1 MYNCLINKKTLK
13 DKTMDIRVIGFF
25 ISFFILVCGLFFGS
39 ILLNFS
45 SDIFFM
51 VVSIVM
57 LAFLGTF
64 CYIYLGVNFPD
75 RQITVMIGAVFLT
88 IFAIVASAGM
98 FMCDDKKISPE
109 RVELL
114 KKYVAQ
120 RISTDDEKA
129 YLNSIF
135 SQDDEPYIA
144 QRVGGVICLKSIN
157 SSLCK
162 LWLDAVVRDVKSNTE
177 AINRKTYGDVEAKKK
192 QRERE
197 QEELMLFEQ
206 ENLR

>member
-1 MYNCLINKKTLK
+1 MN
-13 DKTMDIRVIGFF
+13 IRVIGFF
-25 ISFFILVCGLFFGS
+25 VSFFILVGGLFFGS
-39 ILLNFS
+39 VLLNFS
-45 SDIFFM
+45 SDVFFM

-162 LWLDAVVRDVKSNTE
+162 LWLDAVVKDVRSNTE
-177 AINRKTYGDVEAKKK
+177 AINEKTYGDVEAKKK
-192 QRERE
+192 QRESE
-197 QEELMLFEQ
+197 QEELKRFEK

>member
-1 MYNCLINKKTLK
+1 MKNVK

-25 ISFFILVCGLFFGS
+25 VSFFILVGGLFFGS

-162 LWLDAVVRDVKSNTE
+162 LWLDAVVKDVRSNTE
-177 AINRKTYGDVEAKKK
+177 AINEKTYGDVEAKKK
-192 QRERE
+192 QRESE
-197 QEELMLFEQ
+197 QEELKRFEK

>member
-1 MYNCLINKKTLK
+1 MKNIKRIKLWISG
-13 DKTMDIRVIGFF
+13 DIRVIGYFV
-25 ISFFILVCGLFFGS
+25 SFFILVGGLFFGS

-57 LAFLGTF
+57 LAFLGIF

-98 FMCDDKKISPE
+98 FMCDDEKISPE
-109 RVELL
+109 RVDVM
-114 KKYVAQ
+114 KKYIAQ
-120 RISTDDEKA
+120 RISTSDERA
-129 YLNSIF
+129 YLDSIF
-135 SQDDEPYIA
+135 SNSEDPYIA
-144 QRVGGVICLKSIN
+144 QRVGGVICVKSIN

-177 AINRKTYGDVEAKKK
+177 AINKKTYGDVEAKKK
-192 QRERE
+192 QREIE
-197 QEELMLFEQ
+197 QEELKRFEQ
-206 ENLR
+206 DNLR

>member
-1 MYNCLINKKTLK
+1 
-13 DKTMDIRVIGFF
+13 MDIRVVGFF
-25 ISFFILVCGLFFGS
+25 VSFFILVGGLFFGS

-88 IFAIVASAGM
+88 IFVIVASAGM

-162 LWLDAVVRDVKSNTE
+162 LWLDAVVKDVRSNTA
-177 AINRKTYGDVEAKKK
+177 AINEKTYGDVEAKKK
-192 QRERE
+192 QREIE
-197 QEELMLFEQ
+197 QEELKRFEQ

>member
-1 MYNCLINKKTLK
+1 
-13 DKTMDIRVIGFF
+13 MDIRVVGYFV
-25 ISFFILVCGLFFGS
+25 SFFILAGGLFFGS

-144 QRVGGVICLKSIN
+144 QRVGGVICVKSIN

-177 AINRKTYGDVEAKKK
+177 AINKKTYGDVEAKKK
-192 QRERE
+192 QREHE
-197 QEELMLFEQ
+197 QEELKKFEQ
-206 ENLR
+206 ENLK

>member
-1 MYNCLINKKTLK
+1 
-13 DKTMDIRVIGFF
+13 MDIRVVGFF
-25 ISFFILVCGLFFGS
+25 VSFFILVGGLFFGS

-109 RVELL
+109 RVEVM
-114 KKYVAQ
+114 KKYIAQ
-120 RISTDDEKA
+120 RISTSDEKA
-129 YLNSIF
+129 YLDSIF
-135 SQDDEPYIA
+135 SDNDKPYIA
-144 QRVGGVICLKSIN
+144 QKVGGVVCIKSIN

-162 LWLDAVVRDVKSNTE
+162 LWLDAVARDIKSNTE

-192 QRERE
+192 QRESE
-197 QEELMLFEQ
+197 QEELKRFEQ
-206 ENLR
+206 ENLK

>member
-1 MYNCLINKKTLK
+1 
-13 DKTMDIRVIGFF
+13 MDIRVIGFF
-25 ISFFILVCGLFFGS
+25 VGFFVLVGGLLFGS
-39 ILLNFS
+39 VLLNFS

-98 FMCDDKKISPE
+98 FMCDDKKISPK
-109 RVELL
+109 RVEVM
-114 KKYVAQ
+114 KKYIAQ

-129 YLNSIF
+129 YLDSIF
-135 SQDDEPYIA
+135 SDSDKPYIA
-144 QRVGGVICLKSIN
+144 QKVGGVICIKSIN

-162 LWLDAVVRDVKSNTE
+162 LWLDALVKDVKSNTE
-177 AINRKTYGDVEAKKK
+177 AINKKTYGDVEAKKK
-192 QRERE
+192 QREIE
-197 QEELMLFEQ
+197 QEELKRFEQ

>member
-1 MYNCLINKKTLK
+1 
-13 DKTMDIRVIGFF
+13 MDIRVIGFF
-25 ISFFILVCGLFFGS
+25 VSFFILVGGLFFGS

-51 VVSIVM
+51 VVGIVM

-98 FMCDDKKISPE
+98 FMCDDKNISPE
-109 RVELL
+109 RVEVM
-114 KKYVAQ
+114 KKYIAQ
-120 RISTDDEKA
+120 RISTSDERA
-129 YLNSIF
+129 YLDSIF
-135 SQDDEPYIA
+135 SNSEDPYIA
-144 QRVGGVICLKSIN
+144 QRVGGVICVKSIN

-177 AINRKTYGDVEAKKK
+177 AINRKTYGDVEAKKN

-197 QEELMLFEQ
+197 QEELKKFEQ
-206 ENLR
+206 ENLK

>member
-1 MYNCLINKKTLK
+1 MKNVK

-25 ISFFILVCGLFFGS
+25 VSFFILVGGLFFGG

-45 SDIFFM
+45 SDVFFM
-51 VVSIVM
+51 IVSLLM
-57 LAFLGTF
+57 LVFLGTF

-98 FMCDDKKISPE
+98 FMCDNKKINPE
-109 RVELL
+109 RVEVM
-114 KKYVAQ
+114 KKYIAQ
-120 RISTDDEKA
+120 RISTSDEKA
-129 YLNSIF
+129 YLDSIF
-135 SQDDEPYIA
+135 SNSEDPYIA

-162 LWLDAVVRDVKSNTE
+162 LWLDAVVKDVRSNTE

-192 QRERE
+192 QRESE
-197 QEELMLFEQ
+197 QEELKRFEQ

>member
-1 MYNCLINKKTLK
+1 
-13 DKTMDIRVIGFF
+13 MDIRVVGFF
-25 ISFFILVCGLFFGS
+25 VSFFILVGGLFFGS

-162 LWLDAVVRDVKSNTE
+162 LWLDAVVKDVRSNTE
-177 AINRKTYGDVEAKKK
+177 AINEKTYGDVEAKKK
-192 QRERE
+192 QRESE
-197 QEELMLFEQ
+197 QEELKRFEK

>member
-1 MYNCLINKKTLK
+1 
-13 DKTMDIRVIGFF
+13 MDIRVIGFF
-25 ISFFILVCGLFFGS
+25 VSFFILVGGLFFGS

-98 FMCDDKKISPE
+98 FMDDCEKINPA
-109 RVELL
+109 RVEVL
-114 KKYVAQ
+114 KRYVAQ
-120 RISTDDEKA
+120 KISTDDEKA

-135 SQDDEPYIA
+135 SQDDDPYIA
-144 QRVGGVICLKSIN
+144 QRVGGLVCIKSIN

-162 LWLDAVVRDVKSNTE
+162 LWLDAVARDIKSNV
-177 AINRKTYGDVEAKKK
+177 ASINKRTYGDVEAKIK
-192 QRERE
+192 QREIE
-197 QEELMLFEQ
+197 QEELKKFEQ
-206 ENLR
+206 ENLK

>member
-1 MYNCLINKKTLK
+1 
-13 DKTMDIRVIGFF
+13 MDIRVFGFF
-25 ISFFILVCGLFFGS
+25 VSFFILVGGLFFGS

-144 QRVGGVICLKSIN
+144 QRVGGIICLKSIN

-177 AINRKTYGDVEAKKK
+177 AINKKTYGDVEAKKK
-192 QRERE
+192 QREIE
-197 QEELMLFEQ
+197 QEELKRFEQ

>member
-1 MYNCLINKKTLK
+1 
-13 DKTMDIRVIGFF
+13 MDIRVIGFF
-25 ISFFILVCGLFFGS
+25 VSFFILVGGLFFGS

-88 IFAIVASAGM
+88 IFAIVASASM
-98 FMCDDKKISPE
+98 FMCDDKKINPE
-109 RVELL
+109 RVEVL
-114 KKYVAQ
+114 KRYVAQ
-120 RISTDDEKA
+120 KISTSDEKA
-129 YLNSIF
+129 YLDSIF
-135 SQDDEPYIA
+135 SDSDKPYIA
-144 QRVGGVICLKSIN
+144 QKVGGVICIKSIN

-162 LWLDAVVRDVKSNTE
+162 LWLDALVKDVKSNTE
-177 AINRKTYGDVEAKKK
+177 AINQKTYGDVEAKKK
-192 QRERE
+192 QREHE
-197 QEELMLFEQ
+197 QEELKRFEQ